1 MTRFWITLEQ
11 GVRFVLESLERMQGG
26 EIFVPKIPS
35 MRMVDLAKAMAPD
48 AALRTVG
55 IRAGEKLHEE
65 MVSVSDA
72 RSTRDLG
79 DRYVILPHGDGEG
92 LDLASGEAVSDGFS
106 YASNTND
113 RWLSVDELRAMVA
126 DA

>member
-1 MTRFWITLEQ
+1 M
-11 GVRFVLESLERMQGG
+11 
-26 EIFVPKIPS
+26 PPC
-35 MRMVDLAKAMAPD
+35 
-48 AALRTVG
+48 RTVG